1 MIMRGF
7 SRVILLMSCLFVVSF
22 FLLSC
27 AKKEEGKVVVTE
39 KEFFTTHD
47 DKYSWS
53 LHVRG
58 KVKNIGTVD
67 VKNVVVTGYC
77 RSCNEIVVNDN
88 WFVNSI
94 ERMPEQKD
102 TISYI
107 ATGAEAEFEFK
118 EIAYYFGPSGRDPQN
133 IPDQLEIVIESF
145 ETASD

>member
-1 MIMRGF
+1 MRGF

-22 FLLSC
+22 FLLTC
-27 AKKEEGKVVVTE
+27 AKKEEGKVLVTE
-39 KEFFTTHD
+39 KEFFITHD

-58 KVKNIGTVD
+58 KVKNVGSVD
-67 VKNVVVTGYC
+67 VKNIIITGYC

-107 ATGAEAEFEFK
+107 NTGDEVEFKFK
-118 EIAYYFGPSGRDPQN
+118 EIAYYFGRSGRDPQN
-133 IPDQLEIVIESF
+133 TPDQLEIVIESF
-145 ETASD
+145 ETVSD